1 MNAQSIY
8 QKHRKSAL
16 QVQRALFSS
25 RKVGTERSLPRGRL
39 DSTRLHRVALG
50 ETKVFQRKVEAPA
63 VSASVCLL
71 VDHSRSMNEW
81 AGAAPR
87 YDVAVAAAMVLAEAL
102 QVPGVRTQVIAFA
115 EGDRYHD
122 NALIHHPLQD
132 YGQRFDTKRIQ
143 SESDR
148 TRVAANC
155 NSDGETLAI
164 AHADMTRETSKR
176 KIIIIISDGCPRS
189 VAADYGDYMRA
200 EDYTKQVIEMIE
212 ADPSVE
218 LHALGIGDFENPGYT
233 NVQIA
238 DDPDKLSDALLA
250 LVAGLAKH

>member
-1 MNAQSIY
+1 MDAQTIY
-8 QKHRKSAL
+8 LHHRKAAL
-16 QVQRALFSS
+16 QVQRALFAS
-25 RKVGTERSLPRGRL
+25 RKAGTERSLPRGRL
-39 DSTRLHRVALG
+39 DPTRLHRVALG
-50 ETKVFQRKVEAPA
+50 ETKVFQRKIEVPA

-71 VDHSRSMNEW
+71 VDHSRSMNEC
-81 AGAAPR
+81 ASGACR
-87 YDVAVAAAMVLAEAL
+87 YDVAIAAAMVLAEAL

-115 EGDRYHD
+115 EGDSYHD
-122 NALIHHPLQD
+122 NVLIHHPLQD
-132 YGQRFDTKRIQ
+132 YGQRFDAKQIKR
-143 SESDR
+143 ESDKVR
-148 TRVAANC
+148 RAANC

-189 VAADYGDYMRA
+189 LVAYHGNYMPA
-200 EDYTKQVIEMIE
+200 EEYTKQVIEMIE

-233 NVQIA
+233 NATLA
-238 DDPDKLSDALLA
+238 DGPDKLSDALLA

>member
-1 MNAQSIY
+1 MDAQTIY
-8 QKHRKSAL
+8 QHHRKAAL
-16 QVQRALFSS
+16 QVQRALFAS

-50 ETKVFQRKVEAPA
+50 ETKVFQRKVEVPA

-71 VDHSRSMNEW
+71 VDHSLSMNDSV
-81 AGAAPR
+81 GAACR

-115 EGDRYHD
+115 EGDGYHD
-122 NALIHHPLQD
+122 YALIHHPLQD
-132 YGQRFDTKRIQ
+132 YGQRFDAKQIKR
-143 SESDR
+143 ESDKVR
-148 TRVAANC
+148 GAVNG

-189 VAADYGDYMRA
+189 AAAYQGGYMPA

-218 LHALGIGDFENPGYT
+218 LHALGIGDFTNPGYT
-233 NVQIA
+233 NATLA
-238 DDPDKLSDALLA
+238 DDPDQLSDALLA